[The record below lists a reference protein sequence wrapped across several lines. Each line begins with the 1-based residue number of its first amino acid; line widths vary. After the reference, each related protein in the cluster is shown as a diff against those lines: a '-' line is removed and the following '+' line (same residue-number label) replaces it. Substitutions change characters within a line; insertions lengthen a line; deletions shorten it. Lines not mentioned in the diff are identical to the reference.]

1 MGTVAENALEVSC
14 DRCGA
19 TVTFTP
25 PEAAGEC
32 PFCGSAIVAQPKS
45 ADPMVAPEGL
55 LPFRITQQQANEALK
70 QWLASRWFAPNALK
84 KFAYHDSIK
93 GVYIP
98 FWTYDANTNSN
109 YTGERGEYY
118 YVTESYTDRD
128 AQGNMVTKTRQVQRT
143 RWYAA
148 SGEVSRQFDDI
159 LVAATKSVSRPRLA
173 SLEPW
178 DLELLNPYEP
188 AYISGY
194 KAQRYQV
201 GLDEG
206 FAEAK
211 AVMARV
217 IEDDVRNDI
226 GGDEQR
232 VHNIDSSYSE
242 ITFKHILLPVYIGE
256 LYT

>member
-1 MGTVAENALEVSC
+1 
-14 DRCGA
+14 
-19 TVTFTP
+19 
-25 PEAAGEC
+25 
-32 PFCGSAIVAQPKS
+32 
-45 ADPMVAPEGL
+45 
-55 LPFRITQQQANEALK
+55 
-70 QWLASRWFAPNALK
+70 
-84 KFAYHDSIK
+84 
-93 GVYIP
+93 
-98 FWTYDANTNSN
+98 
-109 YTGERGEYY
+109 
-118 YVTESYTDRD
+118 
-128 AQGNMVTKTRQVQRT
+128 MVTKTRQVQRT

-242 ITFKHILLPVYIGE
+242 ITFKHILLPVYIGAYRFNQKIYQIMINARTGE
-256 LYT
+256 VQGDRPYSIWKIAFLILFLLVIAGIIIYLKQQ